1 MPDNNTADQFPFISS
16 QEIEKQSLD
25 LMLSFSKNNG
35 SKLNAP
41 IPVFEMIEYLGYD
54 VDFRNDGIYKD
65 SNILGGLRIKE
76 KKVEINENLEGQEG
90 RMHFTAA
97 HEVGHIVLHVPL
109 LGEDDNNEQLDLN
122 YDGENNILCRK
133 DEGFEDK
140 KKEPQEWQADKFAA
154 FMLMPTDKVRS
165 VFFRIFKRPINVKRK
180 RLLELIFPRS
190 PIFKAYKIAE
200 KIIKTGSFDNVS
212 KMAMLNRL
220 IGMKLVN
227 GLSYQKSKR

>member
-1 MPDNNTADQFPFISS
+1 MTDFPHIPKRNIEDASIQLLKDYHSNTGESI
-16 QEIEKQSLD
+16 K
-25 LMLSFSKNNG
+25 
-35 SKLNAP
+35 AP

-90 RMHFTAA
+90 RMNFTAA

-109 LGEDDNNEQLDLN
+109 LGEDDNNELLELN
-122 YDGENNILCRK
+122 YDAGNNILCRK
-133 DEGFEDK
+133 DEGFEDE

>member
-35 SKLNAP
+35 SELNAP

-76 KKVEINENLEGQEG
+76 KKVEINENLEDQEG

-109 LGEDDNNEQLDLN
+109 LGEDDNNELLELN
-122 YDGENNILCRK
+122 YNAENNILCRK
-133 DEGFEDK
+133 DEGFEDE

-165 VFFRIFKRPINVKRK
+165 IFFRIFKRPINVKRK

>member
-35 SKLNAP
+35 SELNAP

-76 KKVEINENLEGQEG
+76 KKVEINENLEDQEG
-90 RMHFTAA
+90 RMNFTAA

-109 LGEDDNNEQLDLN
+109 LGEDDNNELLELN
-122 YDGENNILCRK
+122 YDAENNILCRK
-133 DEGFEDK
+133 DEGLEDK
-140 KKEPQEWQADKFAA
+140 KKEPQEW
-154 FMLMPTDKVRS
+154 
-165 VFFRIFKRPINVKRK
+165 
-180 RLLELIFPRS
+180 
-190 PIFKAYKIAE
+190 
-200 KIIKTGSFDNVS
+200 
-212 KMAMLNRL
+212 
-220 IGMKLVN
+220 
-227 GLSYQKSKR
+227 